1 MGATDNRSYPIM
13 AENALLLFNDQIYA
27 LAKPETTLRRS
38 LENDVV
44 IQNDAVS
51 RRHARILYQES
62 QFVIYDMHS
71 TGGVFVN
78 GDKIN
83 HMALYSGDTILL
95 ASQKMEFMLKG
106 ASVENRSDQTTQI
119 LPKR

>member
-1 MGATDNRSYPIM
+1 MGATDDISYPIL
-13 AENALLLFNDQIYA
+13 AENALLMFKDQIYP
-27 LAKPETTLRRS
+27 LIKEETTIGRS

-62 QFVIYDMHS
+62 QFVIHDLHS

-78 GDKIN
+78 GNKTDS
-83 HMALYSGDTILL
+83 MTLYSGDVILL
-95 ASQKMEFMLKG
+95 ASEELVFMLKG
-106 ASVENRSDQTTQI
+106 ASVEGRSDQSTQI
-119 LPKR
+119 LPQD